1 MQFLNFL
8 KKDKIIILFS
18 SIIIVVSVFFWDLK
32 NEIFQAK
39 YLISILLIY
48 NLILFEKKDTKY
60 YLYILGFCLLLFV
73 HLIFINGR
81 LIIDKYIIFSLFF
94 LYIYLAALYKIHP
107 FFEKILNKSN
117 TLFMLFLNIIFF
129 FELVSLDFYLYDQ
142 KKFVNGLCVI
152 CHKINFP
159 FFNLFFTENS
169 HLGMISAAVILYSF
183 AKFKEKNKFEK
194 FNIVMFSI
202 INFIFFLSLTL
213 LLGIILSSIF
223 ILIFG
228 LLGKFKA
235 KNFIIWPIV
244 FSLFIVF
251 LIPNCWARIYQVLNL
266 ENLYDKSSE
275 GIYSNKIGKKLS
287 NLKVNKFDDNR
298 NESELTKK
306 FNEIKKNQEKFF
318 KLILNPNFVRDI
330 LEQLDE
336 EEKEYFK
343 ILLENIRDEYEPIKL
358 ENKLSKLLSR
368 NLESYKISLIL
379 IKEVKKDKRIDQDI
393 VEAMLQVA
401 NQDVFKMILNEYKN
415 LPNISLEKYEG
426 LDETEFSLNKIHSLN
441 IRKNR
446 IFNTLNVTTIVH
458 LNHYMVTLEALAKNP
473 IGYGFQNYKT
483 AGMEFA
489 KANNMVREH
498 SDLKYLNINDGSNN
512 FNKILVEF
520 GYLSV
525 LLIILFFI
533 FHIKT
538 DLNNNSKIFIFT
550 ILITQ
555 LLRAAGYFNGGFLF
569 VVIVGTLSVF
579 IKQKK

>member
-48 NLILFEKKDTKY
+48 NLILFEKKDIKY

-73 HLIFINGR
+73 HLIFINGS

-94 LYIYLAALYKIHP
+94 LYIYLATLYKIHP
-107 FFEKILNKSN
+107 FFEKILNKSI

-129 FELVSLDFYLYDQ
+129 FELVSFDFYLYDQ

-251 LIPNCWARIYQVLNL
+251 LIPNCWARIYQILNL
-266 ENLYDKSSE
+266 EILYDKSSE
-275 GIYSNKIGKKLS
+275 SIYSNKIGKKLS
-287 NLKVNKFDDNR
+287 NLKANKFDDNI
-298 NESELTKK
+298 NEPKLIKK
-306 FNEIKKNQEKFF
+306 FNETKKKQEKFS

-336 EEKEYFK
+336 GEKKYFK

-368 NLESYKISLIL
+368 NFDSYKISLIL

-415 LPNISLEKYEG
+415 LPNISLEKYRD
-426 LDETEFSLNKIHSLN
+426 LDETEFSLNKIRSLN
-441 IRKNR
+441 KKKNR

-489 KANNMVREH
+489 KVNNMVRDH